1 MFIVNPKINLYEG
14 GVDIFIE
21 NEKGLCNYVKADVRA
36 IFDGFKKGENEAW
49 NKFNEKMS
57 KLDLEKDEFQARI
70 MKESFKIALIRATQ
84 ESAIDHLKS
93 LGVELEKG
101 EREKL
106 DAVIGQVVMDTFFTF
121 LIKEQA
127 GQHQEE
133 AERAKKN
140 AENTEKPDEIKIKIE
155 PDNE

>member
-21 NEKGLCNYVKADVRA
+21 NEKGLCNYVRADVRA
-36 IFDGFKKGENEAW
+36 IFDGFKKGENEGW
-49 NKFNEKMS
+49 NKFNERMKS
-57 KLDLEKDEFQARI
+57 LDLEKDEFQARI
-70 MKESFKIALIRATQ
+70 MKESFKIALIKATQ

-106 DAVIGQVVMDTFFTF
+106 ETVLGKVITDTFFVF

-127 GQHQEE
+127 GHHLEE
-133 AERAKKN
+133 AERARKN
-140 AENTEKPDEIKIKIE
+140 AEKTDEIKIRIE

>member
-1 MFIVNPKINLYEG
+1 MFIVNPKINIYEG

-21 NEKGLCNYVKADVRA
+21 NEKGLCNYVRADIRA

-49 NKFNEKMS
+49 NKFNEKMKS
-57 KLDLEKDEFQARI
+57 LDLEKDEFQARI

-84 ESAIDHLKS
+84 DSAIAHMKS
-93 LGVELEKG
+93 LGVELEKD

-106 DAVIGQVVMDTFFTF
+106 ETVLGQVITDTFFVF

-127 GQHQEE
+127 GYHLEE
-133 AERAKKN
+133 AERVRKN
-140 AENTEKPDEIKIKIE
+140 AEKSDEIKIRIE

>member
-1 MFIVNPKINLYEG
+1 MFIVNPKINIYEG

-21 NEKGLCNYVKADVRA
+21 NEKGLCNYVRADIRA

-49 NKFNEKMS
+49 NKFNEKMKS
-57 KLDLEKDEFQARI
+57 LDLEKDEFQARI

-84 ESAIDHLKS
+84 DSAIDHLKS

-101 EREKL
+101 EKEKL
-106 DAVIGQVVMDTFFTF
+106 ETVLGQVVTDTFFVF

-127 GQHQEE
+127 GYHLEE
-133 AERAKKN
+133 AERVRKN
-140 AENTEKPDEIKIKIE
+140 AEKSDEIKIRIE
-155 PDNE
+155 PGNE